1 MKHRFVLIFCQLF
14 LAYKQT
20 ICWHLLL
27 ITYHGK
33 TSCAWCDSIFCWKY
47 LELNKGDKEK
57 YIVYCMKKVFDPSL
71 KGCDN
76 KKCCTSLA
84 RKRSFTFFKLHDEKS
99 ILDMQICTLFLSFNH
114 LARKLFFLGLN
125 HFCFISCRA
134 FRYFWRQ
141 IAHKSYLI

>member
-1 MKHRFVLIFCQLF
+1 MKCRFVLIFCQLF

-33 TSCAWCDSIFCWKY
+33 TSCAWCDSTFCSKY

-76 KKCCTSLA
+76 KKRCTLLA
-84 RKRSFTFFKLHDEKS
+84 RKRSFTFFKLHYEKS
-99 ILDMQICTLFLSFNH
+99 ILDMQICTLFLLFNH
-114 LARKLFFLGLN
+114 LARKNFFLGLRS
-125 HFCFISCRA
+125 ISCCA
-134 FRYFWRQ
+134 FLHFWRKV
-141 IAHKSYLI
+141 AHKSYSL